1 MTMRQITPP
10 RAIRRIL
17 RQAGLILLA
26 AVVAGLLANQF
37 RNDGIR
43 VTPVQP
49 PPVASDTGAL
59 PNPKMIDVDT
69 AARWFNDGSAIFID
83 ARDKYGFADNH
94 VPGAINLDALE
105 ADTWMMDIY
114 SRLPQDGRIITY
126 SDGDT
131 DERAL
136 LLAARLTEIGFK
148 SVYYLDNGWL
158 GWLDRGLPVSDT
170 LTPAPGL
177 DR

>member
-1 MTMRQITPP
+1 MRQITAP
-10 RAIRRIL
+10 RAIHRIL

-37 RNDGIR
+37 RSAGI
-43 VTPVQP
+43 PVSPLQP
-49 PPVASDTGAL
+49 PPATGDTVGL
-59 PNPKMIDVDT
+59 PIPKMIDVDT
-69 AARWFNDGSAIFID
+69 ASRWFNDGSAIFID

-114 SRLPQDGRIITY
+114 RRLPQDGRIITY

-136 LLAARLTEIGFK
+136 LLAARLVEIGFK
-148 SVYYLDNGWL
+148 SVYYLDNGWQ

-170 LTPAPGL
+170 LTAVPGL